1 LLLECEGI
9 VERKSVDEADE
20 GKRCCIF
27 VDGKEHAC
35 FQSKK
40 DTRKSV
46 WDSIDGW
53 GVGKVSLEAEF

>member
-1 LLLECEGI
+1 MECSTKKWELAELLLECEGI

-35 FQSKK
+35 F
-40 DTRKSV
+40 
-46 WDSIDGW
+46 
-53 GVGKVSLEAEF
+53 